1 MIDSH
6 CHLEQKDFDADL
18 EMVIGRCR
26 AIGMEGIVSSCA
38 ASQDFEKTLQIAKRF
53 PDFVFPVAGIHPEYI
68 KEISSEQIEDF
79 FEKLKNCSNEIFGIG
94 EVGLDYFWIKEP
106 AWREKQKELFL
117 RFIELAKSLKKPLV
131 VHSRDAYP
139 EIVSI
144 LESTGIEKVHLHMWG
159 GKNEMEKVLAHEW
172 NISIGPVIAASKIH
186 RKIAKQMPLERIFL
200 ETDSPWFGNPK
211 GSRGEPTNI
220 KIPCEKIANEKKIS
234 FEEVW
239 KVCGENARK
248 FYGLPSNR
256 II

>member
-6 CHLEQKDFDADL
+6 CHLENEVFSQDL
-18 EMVIGRCR
+18 LNVVQQCKAAGLKAVIS
-26 AIGMEGIVSSCA
+26 VCA
-38 ASQDFEKTLQIAKRF
+38 APRDFEKTLQIAKRF
-53 PDFVFPVAGIHPEYI
+53 PDFIFPVAGIHPEYV
-68 KEISSEQIEDF
+68 KEISSEQIEGF
-79 FEKLKNCSNEIFGIG
+79 FEKLKKHSNEIFGIG
-94 EVGLDYFWIKEP
+94 EVGLDYFWVKEP
-106 AWREKQKELFL
+106 EWREKQKELFL

-131 VHSRDAYP
+131 VHSREAYP
-139 EIVSI
+139 DIVHI

-172 NISIGPVIAASKIH
+172 NISIGPVIATSKAH

-220 KIPCEKIANEKKIS
+220 KIPCEKIAQEKKIS

-239 KVCGENARK
+239 KVCGENAKR
-248 FYGLPSNR
+248 FYEIP
-256 II
+256 